1 VENPLKWPTIEVK
14 NKKNS
19 FEVIP
24 HWRQKKSDLKWLAI
38 GGEKKSLE
46 LIPIGGEE
54 KKSLEVTLH

>member
-14 NKKNS
+14 NKKKS
-19 FEVIP
+19 FEVTP
-24 HWRQKKSDLKWLAI
+24 HWRWKKSDLKWPAI

-54 KKSLEVTLH
+54 KKSLEVTFH